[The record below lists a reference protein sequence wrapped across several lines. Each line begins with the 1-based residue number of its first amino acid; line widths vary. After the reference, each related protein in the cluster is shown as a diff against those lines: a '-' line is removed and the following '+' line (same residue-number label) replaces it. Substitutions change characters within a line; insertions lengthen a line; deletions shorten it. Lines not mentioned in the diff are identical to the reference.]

1 MICSVLPC
9 NADLLA
15 AASSRMSWSL
25 SLADSPA
32 AQRLLQRVIEAG
44 MGLFARHVPLANSKK
59 SLQGSVLRSRSV
71 ISMPWRE
78 LVCGNISD
86 GDNRRNASE
95 SHGLRSGIVPLS
107 NSP

>member
-78 LVCGNISD
+78 WEKPNEEQSSKGAKK
-86 GDNRRNASE
+86 AS
-95 SHGLRSGIVPLS
+95 RVRI
-107 NSP
+107 